1 METYKIRLPNGAVT
15 ERELEKDEVEYW
27 LSVAMFVSHGFHLMS
42 TIFAA
47 EQMDDAATVL
57 AEEES
62 DEKEA
67 TIN

>member
-1 METYKIRLPNGAVT
+1 
-15 ERELEKDEVEYW
+15 LEKDEVEYW